1 MNYETVI
8 GLEVH
13 VELKTKT
20 KIFCSCKN
28 EFGGDPNEN
37 ICPVC
42 IGLPGTLPVLNE
54 KVIEY
59 AIKAGLALNCDI
71 QLFSRMDRKNYYYPD
86 LPKAYQISQFE
97 LPICLGGYVD
107 INVDG
112 ETRRIGITRIH
123 IEEDAGKLVHDPYGN
138 GTVVDYNR
146 GGVPLIEIVTEPDL
160 RSAEEVRVFMETL
173 RAILLYVGVSDCKMQ
188 EGSLRCDINLSLR
201 EQGAKEFGTRSEMKN
216 VNSFRAAY
224 RAVEYEQ
231 YRQKELLDDGQKVI
245 QETRRWDDSV
255 GKSYAMRSKEEAHDY
270 RYFPDPDLV
279 PIVLTQ
285 NQVDDIK
292 AEMPELPNAK
302 KQRYIDELALPEY
315 DAQIITAS
323 KSLAD
328 FFEACLVNYDNP
340 KTVSNWIMGDVLRLL
355 KENEVEADDF
365 EMDPEQFVA
374 LLTMVDGNKIN
385 NAAGKKVLEEMF
397 KNGGNAADI
406 VKAKGL
412 SQISD
417 ESFILD
423 LIKKIIS
430 ENPQPVEDY
439 KNGNKKAIAFFVGQV
454 MRQSKGK
461 ANPKIVNE
469 LLRKELDS

>member
-59 AIKAGLALNCDI
+59 AIKAGLALNCNI

-201 EQGAKEFGTRSEMKN
+201 EQGTKEFGTRSEMKN

-231 YRQKELLDDGQKVI
+231 YRQKELLEDGKRVI
-245 QETRRWDDSV
+245 QETRRWDDAV

-285 NQVDDIK
+285 KQVDDIK
-292 AEMPELPNAK
+292 SEMPELPNAK
-302 KQRYIDELALPEY
+302 KQRYIEEFALPEY
-315 DAQIITAS
+315 DAQIITTS

-340 KTVSNWIMGDVLRLL
+340 KTVSNWIMGDILRLL

-365 EMDPEQFVA
+365 TMDPEQFVA

-385 NAAGKKVLEEMF
+385 NAAAKKVLEEIF

-469 LLRKELDS
+469 LLRNELDN

>member
-42 IGLPGTLPVLNE
+42 IGLPGTLPTLNE

-71 QLFSRMDRKNYYYPD
+71 QLISRMDRKNYYYPD
-86 LPKAYQISQFE
+86 LPKAYQISQYE
-97 LPICLGGYVD
+97 LPICLGGHVD
-107 INVDG
+107 IEVDG
-112 ETRRIGITRIH
+112 QTRRIGITRIH
-123 IEEDAGKLVHDPYGN
+123 IEEDAGKLVHDPYSD
-138 GTVVDYNR
+138 GTIVDYNR

-173 RAILLYVGVSDCKMQ
+173 RAMLLYVDVSDCKMQ

-201 EQGAKEFGTRSEMKN
+201 EQGAKEFGVRSEMKN
-216 VNSFRAAY
+216 VNSFRGAV

-231 YRQKELLDDGQKVI
+231 FRQKNILDDGGKVI
-245 QETRRWDDSV
+245 QETRRWDDTA
-255 GKSYAMRSKEEAHDY
+255 GKSYAMRSKEEAQDY

-279 PIVLTQ
+279 PIVLKQET
-285 NQVDDIK
+285 VDEIK
-292 AEMPELPNAK
+292 ANMPELPNAK
-302 KQRYIDELALPEY
+302 KQRYISELSLPEY
-315 DAQIITAS
+315 DASIITSA
-323 KSLAD
+323 KSIAD
-328 FFEACLVNYDNP
+328 FFDACVLNYNNP
-340 KTVSNWIMGDVLRLL
+340 KTVSNWIMGDILRLI
-355 KENEVEADDF
+355 KEKETNIDEF
-365 EMDPEQFVA
+365 SMDAQEFIN
-374 LLTMVDGNKIN
+374 LLNMVDNNKIN
-385 NAAGKKVLEEMF
+385 QAAGKKVLEEMF
-397 KNGGNAADI
+397 VSGGKARDI
-406 VKAKGL
+406 VEAKGL
-412 SQISD
+412 LQISD

-423 LIKKIIS
+423 IIKKIIS
-430 ENPQPVEDY
+430 ENPQPVLDY
-439 KNGNKKAIAFFVGQV
+439 KNGNKKAVAFFVGQV
-454 MRQSKGK
+454 MKQSKGK

-469 LLRKELDS
+469 LLEKELNN